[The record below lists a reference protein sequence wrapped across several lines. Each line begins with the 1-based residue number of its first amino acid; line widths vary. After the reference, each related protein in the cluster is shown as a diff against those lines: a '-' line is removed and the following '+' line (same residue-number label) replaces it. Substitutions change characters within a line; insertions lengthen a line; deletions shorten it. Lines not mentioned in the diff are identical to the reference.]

1 MRRALTQLL
10 REDHRSIE
18 TRSCKRRDNNEL
30 PTYRNVSFSLL
41 SAASFFDWSQSHC
54 LSLHPLPGAP
64 RNRLSLRLV
73 FPFLT
78 LFYGNDGTKF
88 SKKAERRLS
97 LCPQA
102 AQLKGEYGESAKAQR
117 ASLFA
122 ALRSC
127 LPVIEQ
133 S

>member
-1 MRRALTQLL
+1 
-10 REDHRSIE
+10 
-18 TRSCKRRDNNEL
+18 
-30 PTYRNVSFSLL
+30 VSFSLL

-102 AQLKGEYGESAKAQR
+102 AQLKGAMRRVGEGAKGGHLFCRAAFLLPGNRAVVIQLVRADRSPETSASAY
-117 ASLFA
+117 
-122 ALRSC
+122 
-127 LPVIEQ
+127 VIDLL
-133 S
+133 

>member
-102 AQLKGEYGESAKAQR
+102 AQLKGAIRRIGESLSARIGTEAMT
-117 ASLFA
+117 
-122 ALRSC
+122 C
-127 LPVIEQ
+127 
-133 S
+133 